1 MFKITRESL
10 ASLEWREFGPM
21 EYMTFAGVGSPVPL
35 VANFIDVDGV
45 EWVVVLDGDK
55 CEGFSDD
62 REMMLFVENVRE
74 LPRKT
79 EKQRQIENRLADLKY
94 EVAELEKL
102 LTEN

>member
-21 EYMTFAGVGSPVPL
+21 EYMTFAGVESPVPL

-45 EWVVVLDGDK
+45 EWVVILDGDK

-74 LPRKT
+74 LPYKT
-79 EKQRQIENRLADLKY
+79 EKQTRIENRLAELRREIDEL
-94 EVAELEKL
+94 EAELL
-102 LTEN
+102 A